1 VRQAGRKSRRPG
13 NQKLLLA
20 KREELKKE
28 EEFSPWKWKKISRKK
43 TDFQTATFLPLS
55 SRP

>member
-1 VRQAGRKSRRPG
+1 VRQAGRKSKRPG

-20 KREELKKE
+20 KREEPKKE
-28 EEFSPWKWKKISRKK
+28 EELSRWKRKKISRKK
-43 TDFQTATFLPLS
+43 TDFQTATFPPLS

>member
-1 VRQAGRKSRRPG
+1 VRQAGRKSKRPC
-13 NQKLLLA
+13 NQKLRSA

-28 EEFSPWKWKKISRKK
+28 EEFLLWKTKKISRKK
-43 TDFQTATFLPLS
+43 TDFQTATFPPLS